1 MKRFLKLLGLS
12 SLLLTACVG
21 TLAPI
26 ETATP
31 MPIVT
36 ATPTPVGTWET
47 VIDGRIYDEQTDPG
61 KPIVGASITYDVLH
75 SYFSVLQGGRPNKT
89 ITDELGEFVLPVIV
103 HDTDVIRILVE
114 AQGYLSYEER
124 LGGIDLVPGRRIEVG
139 LTKLLTATASP
150 PNGK

>member
-1 MKRFLKLLGLS
+1 MKRFLNFLGLS

-31 MPIVT
+31 
-36 ATPTPVGTWET
+36 TPVGTWET
-47 VIDGRIYDEQTDPG
+47 VFAGRIYDGLRDPG

-75 SYFSVLQGGRPNKT
+75 SNVAVLQEGRPNKT
-89 ITDELGEFVLPVIV
+89 ITDELGEFALPVIV

-124 LGGIDLVPGRRIEVG
+124 LGGIDLVPGRRIAIG
-139 LTKLLTATASP
+139 LTPSLTVTVSP
-150 PNGK
+150 P